1 MIDVRQPQEL
11 PAGGAPVDSTRPP
24 DALAEPPFAQ
34 PSRRGGAKE
43 ASLQTG
49 APFHLEATVRVL
61 QRRPTNLVDVW
72 EDGRYLRVLTTPDGP
87 VLVEV
92 VNQGT
97 VARPQVRCRVLS
109 GGESRHRRAAAVRMV
124 RTVLGLD
131 VDPKPLQRLLEGERR
146 LEAVALPLR
155 GMRPPRFPGLFE
167 TFANVIPFQQLSLDA
182 GVAVV
187 RRLVARFGGTVVHQG
202 RERHAFPAAA
212 AIAGARLGALRACGL
227 SARKAEALRGA
238 AVAVEAGDVTEA
250 KLVQLSSGEALR
262 LLADLPGIGPW
273 SAAVILLRGLRRLDV
288 FPQGDVG
295 VIRGLTGLMH
305 VQPGA
310 PLDRVIHRFGDRR
323 GYLYFCSLGGALL
336 AKGLIHPTA
345 TARPR
350 PTARARTPPR
360 LGHARLQM

>member
-1 MIDVRQPQEL
+1 VAVTCVLSGGEERPRQWEDPMIDVPQPQALTE
-11 PAGGAPVDSTRPP
+11 PAF
-24 DALAEPPFAQ
+24 AE
-34 PSRRGGAKE
+34 PSRRGRAKE
-43 ASLQTG
+43 ATLETG

-97 VARPQVRCRVLS
+97 IARPQVRCRVLS
-109 GGESRHRRAAAVRMV
+109 GGESRHARAAAVRMV
-124 RTVLGLD
+124 RAVLGLD
-131 VDPKPLQRLLEGERR
+131 VEPKPLQRLLEGEPK

-155 GMRPPRFPGLFE
+155 GMRPPRFPDLFE

-187 RRLVARFGGTVVHQG
+187 RRLVLRFGQTVIHQG
-202 RERHAFPAAA
+202 RERHAFPSAA
-212 AIAGARLGALRACGL
+212 AIAGARLGALRASGL

-250 KLVQLSSGEALR
+250 KLLQLSSGEAIR

-295 VIRGLTGLMH
+295 VVRGLTGLMH
-305 VQPGA
+305 VQPGP
-310 PLDRVIHRFGDRR
+310 PLERVIHRFGDRR

-336 AKGLIHPTA
+336 AKGLIHPAA
-345 TARPR
+345 TAPSR
-350 PTARARTPPR
+350 RT
-360 LGHARLQM
+360 